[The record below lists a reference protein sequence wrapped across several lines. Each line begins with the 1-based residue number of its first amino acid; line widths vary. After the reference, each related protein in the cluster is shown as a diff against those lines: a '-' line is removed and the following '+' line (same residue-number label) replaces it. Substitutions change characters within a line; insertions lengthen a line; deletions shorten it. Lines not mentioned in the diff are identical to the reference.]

1 MWTMKLT
8 FINYNYDIKLSLWQ
22 GTEIDPRI
30 CEISDSFRK
39 ILPISYKFSDLC
51 TRPSGPDIGGQ
62 GHQKP
67 GQLCLVLI
75 RVGQDTD
82 SAVRR
87 RLLISLPV
95 LYDSYLSS
103 SPGCSGNSSGIPLQR
118 SKSASFKLSSH
129 SVAISTSV
137 SIILLISEQVCKL
150 LSGKLGQFLDLK
162 DHYIRCVILGRYDF
176 MIFGR

>member
-1 MWTMKLT
+1 MDTGPGFRYYGALSRPYPDQTDRQWTAFFRRVRTGEKSR
-8 FINYNYDIKLSLWQ
+8 K
-22 GTEIDPRI
+22 TE
-30 CEISDSFRK
+30 
-39 ILPISYKFSDLC
+39 
-51 TRPSGPDIGGQ
+51 SGQNPNGRQ
-62 GHQKP
+62 T
-67 GQLCLVLI
+67 
-75 RVGQDTD
+75 GQDIPENPKKPKRVQETD

-87 RLLISLPV
+87 RLLISLPIF
-95 LYDSYLSS
+95 YDLYLSS

-129 SVAISTSV
+129 SFAISTSV
-137 SIILLISEQVCKL
+137 SIILLISEQVYKL